1 MNLRSA
7 LWLSLALLL
16 APAPALA
23 QSLSPS
29 GTVDAFHYAM
39 KSGDRRKVLEFM
51 AADVLVF
58 EQGRLEHSRTEYA
71 RQHLGEDIRFAATTQ
86 LIVSR
91 RSEKIT
97 GNTAWITS
105 VYRNRGKYEN
115 KPVDLTNDETMVLMR
130 VNGKW
135 RIQHIHWSFDD
146 HAAAR

>member
-1 MNLRSA
+1 MMR
-7 LWLSLALLL
+7 LAL
-16 APAPALA
+16 ALA
-23 QSLSPS
+23 IALAAPLAHAQALSPS

-51 AADVLVF
+51 SADVLVF
-58 EQGRLEHSRTEYA
+58 EQGRLERSRTEYA
-71 RQHLGEDIRFAATTQ
+71 KQHLGEDIRFAATTS

-115 KPVDLTNDETMVLMR
+115 RPVDLTNDETMMLTR

-135 RIQHIHWSFDD
+135 RIVHIHWSFDD
-146 HAAAR
+146 HTAAH